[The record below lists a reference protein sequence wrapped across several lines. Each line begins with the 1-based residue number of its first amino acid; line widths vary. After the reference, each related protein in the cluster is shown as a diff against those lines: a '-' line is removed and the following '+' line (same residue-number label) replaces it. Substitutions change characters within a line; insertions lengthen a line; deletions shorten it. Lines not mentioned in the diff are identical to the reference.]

1 MPTFAA
7 LTTQEISKLYTQQS
21 HSILYTLTK
30 QTMVSKSVSEYVGL
44 SRLFI
49 FIITHLHLNRKSIY
63 HNCRKFLPCYFG
75 QVGPNF

>member
-30 QTMVSKSVSEYVGL
+30 QTITTGFSVAIVTLELAG
-44 SRLFI
+44 
-49 FIITHLHLNRKSIY
+49 H
-63 HNCRKFLPCYFG
+63 G
-75 QVGPNF
+75 Q